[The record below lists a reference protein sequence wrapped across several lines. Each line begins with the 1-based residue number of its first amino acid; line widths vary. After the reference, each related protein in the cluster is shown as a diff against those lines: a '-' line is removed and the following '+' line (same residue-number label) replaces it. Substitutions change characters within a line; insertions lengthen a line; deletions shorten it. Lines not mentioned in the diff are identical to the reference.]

1 MAIWVEETK
10 NISDGKMQTSFGMD
24 SMDDAANLPPLSDRV
39 WCGSDAFT
47 VREKRLLMLNSDGE
61 WV

>member
-1 MAIWVEETK
+1 MAIWVVDTK
-10 NISDGKMQTSFGMD
+10 NISDGRMQSSFEMD

-39 WCGSDAFT
+39 WCGSDAFALQ
-47 VREKRLLMLNSDGE
+47 EKRLLMLNSDGD